1 MLNILKW
8 NLLAGMFVFFLGG
21 CLVSPYGNSGRVII
35 QGDHTVID
43 VAFSDHDREL
53 IREYY
58 GYNYKTKQKK
68 LPPGLAKKRNL
79 PPGIQKQLIRNSQ
92 LPPGLQYQRLPY
104 DLEKRMSRI
113 PDEYIRI
120 VVDGSFVLFNKQ
132 SRVIVDIIND
142 L

>member
-1 MLNILKW
+1 MELTDRHT
-8 NLLAGMFVFFLGG
+8 FFFLGG
-21 CLVSPYGNSGRVII
+21 CLVNPYGTSGRVII
-35 QGDHTVID
+35 QDDHTVVD

-53 IREYY
+53 IREHY

-68 LPPGLAKKRNL
+68 LPPGLAKKNKL
-79 PPGIQKQLIRNSQ
+79 PPGIQKQLIRNGQ

-113 PDEYIRI
+113 PDGYIRI
-120 VVDGSFVLFNKQ
+120 VIDGSFVLFNKQ
-132 SRVIVDIIND
+132 SRVIFDIIHE